1 MHGFRK
7 RIGLGVAIA
16 VAALPGSTAAQQR
29 IWKDTIYPYG
39 YYSSADGFWGVLHGA
54 LYSPIGFIERPEP
67 THAIVSLDLSASTAG
82 SYLIVADAQAPA
94 WWEGW
99 RAGLTL
105 TVGRANR
112 LGYYGIGNTT
122 TYSEDSIT
130 AAQPYFYRVSRYSIG
145 ARATVQRRLFGPV
158 RALLG
163 AGIEHTRFRSLP
175 GATVFEQDMATGTVD
190 SMPFDDGYVRAG
202 LVVDT
207 RDNEVDPHR
216 GVLLEGLLSGGNG
229 YSRTTVSARAY
240 VSPVERL
247 TIAARVGGESMAR
260 SPHVAAQMVMEG
272 SERAF
277 IAVGG
282 FPSLRGYYDGRYTG
296 RGKLLGGLEAR
307 YAILWAPTLF
317 ELKIVGFYETGRVFG
332 PGEAFRVTSDGL
344 HATGGGELG
353 LRLLRNTVIVFG
365 YGRGSEGGQFL
376 AGSSWSF

>member
-1 MHGFRK
+1 MRLALLF
-7 RIGLGVAIA
+7 A
-16 VAALPGSTAAQQR
+16 VVFAVPGAAQQR
-29 IWKDTIYPYG
+29 IWKNTIYPYG
-39 YYSSADGFWGVLHGA
+39 YYSSADGFWGVVHGG

-67 THAIVSLDLSASTAG
+67 THANLSLDLSASTAG
-82 SYLIVADAQAPA
+82 SYLVVVDAQAPA

-99 RAGLTL
+99 RAALTL
-105 TVGRANR
+105 SMARANR
-112 LGYYGIGNTT
+112 LGYYGIGNATT
-122 TYSEDSIT
+122 FSEDSIT

-145 ARATVQRRLFGPV
+145 ARATVQRRVIGPV
-158 RALLG
+158 RALVG
-163 AGIEHTRFRSLP
+163 AGIEHIRFRSLP
-175 GATVFEQDMATGTVD
+175 GATVFEQDIASGTVD

-202 LVVDT
+202 LVFDT

-216 GVLLEGLLSGGNG
+216 GFFLEGLLAGGNG

-240 VSPVERL
+240 VSPVERF
-247 TIAARVGGESMAR
+247 TIAARVAGETMDR
-260 SPHVAAQMVMEG
+260 SPHVAAQMVMES
-272 SERAF
+272 SERSF

-307 YAILWAPTLF
+307 YALLWAPTLL
-317 ELKIVGFYETGRVFG
+317 ELKLVAFYETARVFDS
-332 PGEAFRVTSDGL
+332 GEAFRVTTDGL

-353 LRLLRNTVIVFG
+353 LRMLRNTVIVFG